1 MIMDKFSLKGKVAV
15 VTGANTGLGQGMCVA
30 LAQAGAKVAGVA
42 RRSCEETKALIEKDG
57 GEFLEV
63 IADLGSTEPIQG
75 IIDKTVERF
84 GKVDILVN
92 NAGII
97 LREDAINVPEADWDK
112 VITINQKVVFFMC
125 QAFAKEFEKIGGGKI
140 VNVASMLSYQ
150 GGIRVPAYT
159 ASKSAILGLTRA
171 LANEWASKNINV
183 NCSLHQVIWQLTIQ
197 ISSEVMQIVLMKSLA
212 EYLPVVGVHQ
222 RIWPVLLYSFALMQQ
237 AI

>member
-75 IIDKTVERF
+75 IIDKTVEKF

-97 LREDAINVPEADWDK
+97 LREDAINVPEADWDR
-112 VITINQKVVFFMC
+112 
-125 QAFAKEFEKIGGGKI
+125 
-140 VNVASMLSYQ
+140 LSQ
-150 GGIRVPAYT
+150 STKR
-159 ASKSAILGLTRA
+159 
-171 LANEWASKNINV
+171 
-183 NCSLHQVIWQLTIQ
+183 
-197 ISSEVMQIVLMKSLA
+197 
-212 EYLPVVGVHQ
+212 
-222 RIWPVLLYSFALMQQ
+222 LYSLCVRLLLRSLKKLVVARLSM
-237 AI
+237 

>member
-75 IIDKTVERF
+75 IIDKTVEKF

-92 NAGII
+92 NAGILEEGLKPI
-97 LREDAINVPEADWDK
+97 DRFSDEDLDRIVETNEKGTMRCMRAAA
-112 VITINQKVVFFMC
+112 QK
-125 QAFAKEFEKIGGGKI
+125 
-140 VNVASMLSYQ
+140 
-150 GGIRVPAYT
+150 
-159 ASKSAILGLTRA
+159 
-171 LANEWASKNINV
+171 
-183 NCSLHQVIWQLTIQ
+183 
-197 ISSEVMQIVLMKSLA
+197 
-212 EYLPVVGVHQ
+212 
-222 RIWPVLLYSFALMQQ
+222 MQQ
-237 AI
+237 EHPS